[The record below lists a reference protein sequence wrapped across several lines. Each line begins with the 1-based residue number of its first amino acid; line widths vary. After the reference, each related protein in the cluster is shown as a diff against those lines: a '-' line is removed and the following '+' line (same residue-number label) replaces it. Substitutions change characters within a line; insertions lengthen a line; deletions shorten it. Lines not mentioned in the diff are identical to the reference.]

1 MEKFPTAVYK
11 RVSQNNDNAEVY
23 ITYNVGRDQWVF
35 TDRYWDETDAVIYA
49 HATDI
54 GPTCPN
60 DMRLWFMED
69 VPITVEIRFLPCEF
83 SFTHLMANL
92 TNFRRSHNF
101 K

>member
-60 DMRLWFMED
+60 DMRLWFMESTD
-69 VPITVEIRFLPCEF
+69 GSTVPITVEIRFFPVNP
-83 SFTHLMANL
+83 HLR
-92 TNFRRSHNF
+92 T
-101 K
+101 

>member
-11 RVSQNNDNAEVY
+11 RVSVNGDNAEVY
-23 ITYNVGRDQWVF
+23 ITYNVARDQWVF
-35 TDRYWDETDAVIYA
+35 TDRYWDEANAVIYA

-69 VPITVEIRFLPCEF
+69 VPITVEIRF
-83 SFTHLMANL
+83 A
-92 TNFRRSHNF
+92 RSASYNNSAPHNINNICF
-101 K
+101 QKLR